1 MGAACGENSGLNR
14 DVLKHMEKKHKDKFN
29 PSMVQVVDPYGDMNS
44 IQIKIVAESFK
55 GMLPLARHRAI
66 NELLKDEIK

>member
-1 MGAACGENSGLNR
+1 
-14 DVLKHMEKKHKDKFN
+14 MEAKMNNKFKDIEVCK
-29 PSMVQVVDPYGDMNS
+29 VHDMNGDAS
-44 IQIKIVAESFK
+44 HVTIQIVSPDFK